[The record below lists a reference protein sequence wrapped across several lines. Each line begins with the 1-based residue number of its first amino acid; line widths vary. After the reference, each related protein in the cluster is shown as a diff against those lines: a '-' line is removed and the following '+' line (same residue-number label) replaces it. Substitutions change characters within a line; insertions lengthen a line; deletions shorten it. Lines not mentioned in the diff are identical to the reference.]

1 MVIHRENE
9 RHIRQITQ
17 KRASFPSPKHDITTR
32 RSFQSTPS
40 LEHHNT
46 TRSTQKNSW
55 FGSLFLSKPS
65 SSSSPPF
72 LARLFS
78 SQNFYFFCYSSFQ
91 RPLSG
96 APMAAIAGSNVVACK
111 SAGISKISGASGD
124 RRALHFQKSFPIS
137 AGRRSADHR
146 QHCIGLK
153 SKSSLAS
160 SGN

>member
-1 MVIHRENE
+1 MVIHRENK
-9 RHIRQITQ
+9 RHIRQIIQ
-17 KRASFPSPKHDITTR
+17 KAASLPSPKQDITTR

-40 LEHHNT
+40 IEHHNT

-55 FGSLFLSKPS
+55 FGSLLPS

-137 AGRRSADHR
+137 VGRPSADHR